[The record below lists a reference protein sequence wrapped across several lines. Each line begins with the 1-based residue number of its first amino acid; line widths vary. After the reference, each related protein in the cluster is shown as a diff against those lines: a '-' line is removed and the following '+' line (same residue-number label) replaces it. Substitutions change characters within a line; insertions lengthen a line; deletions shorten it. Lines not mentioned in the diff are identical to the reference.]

1 MLVSPFLLLDMFVVT
16 VMLAIGLRV
25 SRSDLISALR
35 NRRLLLR
42 ALLANCVIVPA
53 LGFLLAAL
61 LPMEPDQKLGL
72 LFLAV
77 IPGTPVALQFTRKA
91 KSGLA
96 VAAGLI
102 FLLTL
107 VSLAITPLALE
118 VMPQAAVAH
127 HPRPLLRLLE
137 TLLLYLALPL
147 WVGLTLS
154 HRAPRLTSRLVMPLN
169 IFATVTFLAL
179 MLETREFRRQAMKS
193 LSLNPLAAIVLLIV
207 LAMAT
212 GWLPG
217 RPRPRIAPRA
227 GHQHQH
233 AQHRDLF
240 LSSPLLVSGNRGVRD
255 ALGVSLA
262 DGANQRGIHPLREMG
277 GTAVTLP
284 RRHDGV
290 RFLISD

>member
-1 MLVSPFLLLDMFVVT
+1 MLVSPFLLLDIFVVT

-25 SRSDLISALR
+25 SRSDLMSALR

-61 LPMEPDQKLGL
+61 IPMEPDQKLGL
-72 LFLAV
+72 LFLAA

-91 KSGLA
+91 KSSLA
-96 VAAGLI
+96 VAAGMI

-147 WVGLTLS
+147 WLGLTLS
-154 HRAPRLTSRLVMPLN
+154 HRAPRLTSKLVMPLN
-169 IFATVTFLAL
+169 IFATVTFLVL
-179 MLETREFRRQAMKS
+179 MLETREFRREAMKS
-193 LSLNPLAAIVLLIV
+193 LSFNPLAAIILLIV
-207 LAMAT
+207 LAMVT
-212 GWLPG
+212 GWFLGGPDRESRRVLATSTSMRSVVICFYLARYWFQG
-217 RPRPRIAPRA
+217 TEVYVMPLVYLSLMVPINAVFTLYEKWAERRSPIAPA
-227 GHQHQH
+227 
-233 AQHRDLF
+233 
-240 LSSPLLVSGNRGVRD
+240 
-255 ALGVSLA
+255 
-262 DGANQRGIHPLREMG
+262 
-277 GTAVTLP
+277 
-284 RRHDGV
+284 
-290 RFLISD
+290 

>member
-1 MLVSPFLLLDMFVVT
+1 MLVSPFLLLDIFVVT
-16 VMLAIGLRV
+16 VMFAIGLRV
-25 SRSDLISALR
+25 SRSDLMSALR

-61 LPMEPDQKLGL
+61 LPMEPDQRLGL
-72 LFLAV
+72 LLLAA

-91 KSGLA
+91 KSSLA
-96 VAAGLI
+96 IAAGMI
-102 FLLTL
+102 FLLTV

-118 VMPQAAVAH
+118 VMPQAAVSH

-147 WVGLTLS
+147 WAGLTLS

-207 LAMAT
+207 LAMVT
-212 GWLPG
+212 GWFLGGPDRESRRVLATSTSMRSVVICFYITRYWFPG
-217 RPRPRIAPRA
+217 TEVYVMP
-227 GHQHQH
+227 
-233 AQHRDLF
+233 LVY
-240 LSSPLLVSGNRGVRD
+240 LSLMVPIN
-255 ALGVSLA
+255 
-262 DGANQRGIHPLREMG
+262 
-277 GTAVTLP
+277 AVFTLCEKWAE
-284 RRHDGV
+284 RRSHTV
-290 RFLISD
+290 PA